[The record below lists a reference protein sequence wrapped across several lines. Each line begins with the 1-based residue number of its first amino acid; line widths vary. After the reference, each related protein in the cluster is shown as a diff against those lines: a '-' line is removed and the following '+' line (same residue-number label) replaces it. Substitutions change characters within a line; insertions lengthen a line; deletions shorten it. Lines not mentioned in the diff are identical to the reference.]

1 MKQSKV
7 PALLILMLGLFL
19 MPNASKAQEMLMKIN
34 TEIFPAPEKGFKR
47 MVIEVPYS
55 DADNNKKIEFS
66 VGKTMEVDGC
76 NHFGLN
82 GTIETKDLE
91 GWGYQ
96 YYVFKTN
103 GDVISTQMACPG
115 APGRNLFV
123 SAQPTLVPYNGKM
136 PIVVYVPEE
145 YDVRFKIFTSTD
157 EVYRALEDKPSKK

>member
-66 VGKTMEVDGC
+66 VGKMMEVDGC